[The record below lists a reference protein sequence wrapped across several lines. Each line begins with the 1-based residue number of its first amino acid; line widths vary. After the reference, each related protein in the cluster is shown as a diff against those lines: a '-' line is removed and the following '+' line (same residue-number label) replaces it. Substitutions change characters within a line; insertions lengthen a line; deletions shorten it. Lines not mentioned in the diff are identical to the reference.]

1 MQRSIA
7 EINAKIAQ
15 GGAVVVTA
23 EEMTRI
29 VQERGVPCAARE
41 VDVVTTGTFGMM
53 CSSGAFLN
61 FGHARPRIKMQRV
74 LLNGVPAYGGIAA
87 ADAYIGA
94 AELRAGDP
102 GNQPFPGEFRYGGGH
117 VIEDLV
123 SGRKVRLEAT
133 SYGTDCYPSKSAAS
147 WISLRDINQAYLFNP
162 RNCYQNYNVAA
173 NTSRQT
179 KYTYLGILKPRL
191 GNVSYSGAGELSPL
205 MNDPML
211 RTIGIGTRVLLGG
224 GTGYVAWE
232 GTQHDPTV
240 ARSGRGIPLGGAAT
254 LALIGNLRGMRPE
267 YVRGASMLGYGVSLA
282 LGVAVPIPIL
292 DEDMAFRTGVGD
304 ADILAPVVDYA
315 EAYPARKPGV
325 LGHVSF
331 ADLKRGEVTVDGR
344 AIPANPISSLVMARA
359 IAELLK
365 EKILA
370 GAFLLTEPVAPLPGP
385 QEARPTQPLPEAEP

>member
-1 MQRSIA
+1 MGS
-7 EINAKIAQ
+7 
-15 GGAVVVTA
+15 
-23 EEMTRI
+23 
-29 VQERGVPCAARE
+29 
-41 VDVVTTGTFGMM
+41 F
-53 CSSGAFLN
+53 
-61 FGHARPRIKMQRV
+61 
-74 LLNGVPAYGGIAA
+74 
-87 ADAYIGA
+87 
-94 AELRAGDP
+94 
-102 GNQPFPGEFRYGGGH
+102 
-117 VIEDLV
+117 
-123 SGRKVRLEAT
+123 
-133 SYGTDCYPSKSAAS
+133 
-147 WISLRDINQAYLFNP
+147 IS
-162 RNCYQNYNVAA
+162 
-173 NTSRQT
+173 
-179 KYTYLGILKPRL
+179 
-191 GNVSYSGAGELSPL
+191 GELSPL

>member
-1 MQRSIA
+1 MQRTIA
-7 EINAKIAQ
+7 EINEKIAQ

-29 VQERGVPCAARE
+29 VRERGVPRAARE

-74 LLNGVPAYGGIAA
+74 LLNDVPAYGGIAA

-94 AELRAGDP
+94 AELRVDDP

-117 VIEDLV
+117 VIEELV
-123 SGRKVRLEAT
+123 AGRKVRFEAT
-133 SYGTDCYPSKSAAS
+133 SYGTDCYPSKHAAS
-147 WISLRDINQAYLFNP
+147 WVSLKDINQAYLFNP

-211 RTIGIGTRVLLGG
+211 RTIGIGTRILLGG
-224 GTGYVAWE
+224 GVGYVAWE

-240 ARSGRGIPLGGAAT
+240 ARSERGVPLGGAAT
-254 LALIGNLRGMRPE
+254 LALVGDMRGMRRE
-267 YVRGASMLGYGVSLA
+267 FVRGVSMLGYGVSLA

-292 DEDMAFRTGVGD
+292 DEDMAFRTGVSD
-304 ADILAPVVDYA
+304 ADLTAPVIDYA
-315 EAYPARKPGV
+315 EAYPARKPGA
-325 LGHVSF
+325 LGRVSF

-344 AIPANPISSLVMARA
+344 AIPASPISSLVMARA

-365 EKILA
+365 ERIRA
-370 GAFLLTEPVAPLPGP
+370 GAFLLAQPVAPLPGP
-385 QEARPTQPLPEAEP
+385 EDARPLQPLPEPEP